1 MKVMKN
7 LCVGSFGEVGVLGF
21 CCHKIML
28 PLLELAVS

>member
-7 LCVGSFGEVGVLGF
+7 LCVPFGEVGVWGF
-21 CCHKIML
+21 CCYKITL